1 MAEFRITQ
9 PPRADNRLTFREG
22 TKPRYLLTV
31 DTEEEFDWAAP
42 LAREGFRLDSV
53 GELANFQQFAEGFGA
68 KPVYLLDY
76 PLATSAQA
84 MAAIGDAVAGGRA
97 EVGVQL
103 HPWVSPPFDEQ
114 ITEYNSFAGNL
125 PYDLERAKLLE
136 LHAAITRNFGQAP
149 NIYRAGRY
157 GVGPNTAFILR
168 EAGITIDTSVRAGFD
183 YTGIG
188 GQNFAHLGPKPWW
201 VSEPGQLPLIEL
213 PLTTVFCGALR
224 RHAARIYP
232 MLGKIPR
239 GPGLFARSHL
249 LDRIPLTP
257 EGVSIAE
264 AIRAID
270 QALADGLPVLV
281 LSFHSPSLSAG
292 CTPYVRDQADLEAF
306 YAWWRAIL
314 AHLAARGVE
323 AASTRDI
330 IASLSLASGPGAG

>member
-9 PPRADNRLTFREG
+9 PPAQGDRLTFQPG
-22 TKPRYLLTV
+22 TPPRYLLTV
-31 DTEEEFDWAAP
+31 DAEEEFDWAAP
-42 LAREGFRLDSV
+42 LTRDQFRLDGV
-53 GELANFQQFAEGFGA
+53 GELAKFQQFAEGFGA

-76 PLATSAQA
+76 PLATSAGA
-84 MAAIGDAVAGGRA
+84 IAAIGDAVAGARA

-114 ITEYNSFAGNL
+114 VTDYNSFAGNL
-125 PYDLERAKLLE
+125 PFELERAKLLE

-149 NIYRAGRY
+149 RIYRAGRY

-168 EAGITIDTSVRAGFD
+168 EAGIAIDSSVRSRFD

-188 GQNFAHLGPKPWW
+188 GQNFAHLGPEPWW
-201 VSEPGQLPLIEL
+201 VGEEGSLIEL

-224 RHAARIYP
+224 AHAPKLYP
-232 MLGKIPR
+232 LLGKIPK
-239 GPGLFARSHL
+239 GHGIFARSGL
-249 LDRIPLTP
+249 LDRVPLTP

-281 LSFHSPSLSAG
+281 LAFHSPSLRPG
-292 CTPYVRDQADLEAF
+292 CTPYVRDEGDLAAF

-314 AHLAARGVE
+314 THLAGRGVA

-330 IASLSLASGPGAG
+330 ITSLSLAKPIGPG

>member
-9 PPRADNRLTFREG
+9 PPGEGDRLDFQPG
-22 TKPRYLLTV
+22 TPPRYLLTV

-53 GELANFQQFAEGFGA
+53 GELAKFQQFAQGFGA

-76 PLATSAQA
+76 PLATSAEA
-84 MAAIGDAVAGGRA
+84 VAAIGDAVTGARA

-114 ITEYNSFAGNL
+114 VTEYNSFTGNL
-125 PYDLERAKLLE
+125 PYELERAKLLE
-136 LHAAITRNFGQAP
+136 LHGAIARNFGQAP
-149 NIYRAGRY
+149 LIYRAGRY

-168 EAGITIDTSVRAGFD
+168 EAGIAIDTSVRSRFD
-183 YTGIG
+183 YTDIG
-188 GQNFAHLGPKPWW
+188 GQNFAHLGPEPWR
-201 VSEPGQLPLIEL
+201 VGDEGSLIEL

-224 RHAARIYP
+224 RQGARIYP
-232 MLGKIPR
+232 MLGKIPK
-239 GPGLFARSHL
+239 GQGIFARSGL
-249 LDRIPLTP
+249 LDRVPLTP

-281 LSFHSPSLSAG
+281 LSFHSPSLRPG
-292 CTPYVRDQADLEAF
+292 CTPYVRDEGDLAAF
-306 YAWWRAIL
+306 YGWWRAIL
-314 AHLAARGVE
+314 AHLAARGVHPTSAGE
-323 AASTRDI
+323 I
-330 IASLSLASGPGAG
+330 IASLSLASGAAAG